1 MTANQPHRGYFASV
15 LGCYCP
21 RCREGKLFQN
31 NVSAR
36 LKKNMEMNPR
46 CTVCGQPTDIE
57 VGFYYGTG
65 YVSYALALV
74 FTALS
79 FILWWLIIGFSL
91 EDNRFFFW
99 IAFNAVL
106 LIGLQPWLMR
116 LSRSMWISWFV
127 RFDPNWRNS
136 RPGDT
141 ERVIEGQMGNW

>member
-1 MTANQPHRGYFASV
+1 MTANQPHRGYLTSV

-99 IAFNAVL
+99 IAFNAV
-106 LIGLQPWLMR
+106 
-116 LSRSMWISWFV
+116 
-127 RFDPNWRNS
+127 
-136 RPGDT
+136 
-141 ERVIEGQMGNW
+141 